1 MKILKLESLFL
12 FFSSLHFSSLILF
25 HSFSCSVI
33 MGLDGE
39 RERERDKYEHEH
51 KHRDT
56 KLQSIISTLRRYV
69 LDYIYFIMSYYI

>member
-1 MKILKLESLFL
+1 
-12 FFSSLHFSSLILF
+12 
-25 HSFSCSVI
+25 

-39 RERERDKYEHEH
+39 RERDKYEHEHEH

-69 LDYIYFIMSYYI
+69 LYYIYFIMSYYI